1 MKKGEDMRRI
11 FRRVRSSWVLLALAA
26 LSCLFVF
33 VGGAVALTGDDT
45 PTLTAI
51 PKDTGDEESENQLRE
66 LDFERTSAMLAGDT
80 PLDIGQAASL
90 RIRGQGM
97 GKKLGLA
104 KGSDPSTFSGNW
116 RSLGPNPVVQVQR
129 GDSAFA
135 AVSGRIGALAI
146 EPNGRFILGA
156 ASGGIWTMDNG
167 TTVGANGTWVP
178 RSSDQD
184 TQTIGAIT
192 IAPSDSNVVYAGTG
206 EGALSGDSVY
216 GDGIL
221 KSTDG
226 GTTWSHVSGDYFVG
240 VSISRVVVD
249 PTNASH
255 LYVAV
260 LRGRSGE
267 RRVSVATHSR
277 FGIWES
283 TDGGQTFNLLRE
295 ATEATGATD
304 LEMDPQNPSILY
316 ASFWGD
322 AMYKSTD
329 AGHTWAK
336 IMTGLPDGADYAGAG
351 TRFSIAISHPHNSPA
366 VLYSGF
372 DWNNADGTHHKPE
385 VWKSVDAGATWTQ
398 LPGQGPT
405 REDSVE
411 NYCATSGSQC
421 SYDNVIET
429 DPSNPNVVY
438 AGGSYGY
445 DLSPQS
451 GGIYRSTD
459 GGQTWLNL
467 GWDLHPDFH
476 AVAMDPNNADH
487 VLIGN
492 DGGVWYS
499 ADRGGR
505 PNITSPLNSVDWQNL
520 NGTVNPATA
529 GVIHRTGL
537 DIAQYS
543 SIQIAQSVPAG
554 ADSPRMW
561 GGTQDNGTQRK
572 SANSQTWFDVAG
584 GDGGQV
590 LVDPSFDAANN
601 SCANNFGA
609 CFVYGTFNGFAGA
622 LYRISDGGAQFFS
635 RQIIQSGLNRDRSE
649 FYIPW
654 VLSPNNPNQLVAG
667 SYRVYRTDDARGS
680 AKWNLISPDLTT
692 GCTGTAPNGARTC
705 AISAI
710 GVGGG
715 TAVYAGTLDGNVWV
729 SPDAQTAAAPSW
741 TQIDTKV
748 NHLPNRPVSDLA
760 VDRSNYR
767 IAYLAYN
774 GYDEATPKD
783 PGHAFATT
791 DGGKSWKNITG
802 NLPDVPLNSLVL
814 DPSYPNTL
822 YAGTQVGAFVTHDGG
837 VHWGTLGAGMPNV
850 SVWQLDLDPL
860 RRILAAG
867 THGRGAY
874 MSTDTAGNAA
884 PALVLSKV
892 DSGTPVGPASNLEY
906 TITLKNIGN
915 AAATGVTITDPIP
928 DYTSFVSA
936 DNGGTFSN
944 KAVTWSGLT
953 VPSGGSVSVK
963 FTVSIADAL
972 KAKVSSI
979 TNDGMQASATGG
991 FSVTGSPV
999 VTPIAP
1005 QYAVSAAPA
1014 SQTGAAHAGSSVNY
1028 TVGITNLGYTP
1039 DSYSLSSSGGTFPV
1053 SFLNSSCTTP
1063 ITATPNVN
1071 PGETTSVCVRV
1082 TVPAAAADGASD
1094 TSTIKATSAGSSS
1107 VSASVTLTTVAVTKD
1122 TLLVDEDGNGPDVN
1136 SYYAD
1141 ALKANGIDFTS
1152 WDLNANPKLPI
1163 GFLNAYKNVYWFTGN
1178 SYPAPI
1184 TAYESELTSFL
1195 DGGGH
1200 LFMSGQ
1206 DILDQGAGTT
1216 PFVRNYLH
1224 IDWDGTD
1231 RQNDQA
1237 TSAVHGVTANPVTGG
1252 IGAVT
1257 LDHSVLSAAFEDQLT
1272 LNGGATPAFTD
1283 DTTAPDALTFAGGY
1297 KVMFLAFPLEAYGSA
1312 ADKADLVK
1320 RAQTWFG
1327 S

>member
-1 MKKGEDMRRI
+1 MRRI
-11 FRRVRSSWVLLALAA
+11 SVRVRGSWLLLTLAT
-26 LSCLFVF
+26 LGCLFVF
-33 VGGAVALTGDDT
+33 GGTAVALTGDDT
-45 PTLTAI
+45 PTLTAGV
-51 PKDTGDEESENQLRE
+51 PKDAGDEEAEQQLRE
-66 LDFERTSAMLAGDT
+66 LDFSITSAMLAGDT
-80 PLDIGQAASL
+80 PLDIGQAATL
-90 RIRGQGM
+90 RVRGQGV

-104 KGSDPSTFSGNW
+104 KGSDPSTFSGSW

-178 RSSDQD
+178 RTSDQD

-192 IAPSDSNVVYAGTG
+192 IAPSNANIVYAGTG

-249 PTNASH
+249 PTNANH

-295 ATEATGATD
+295 VPEGNGATD
-304 LEMDPQNPSILY
+304 LEMDPQNPSVMY

-329 AGHTWAK
+329 AGHTWTK
-336 IMTGLPDGADYAGAG
+336 IMNGLPAGAHYDTAG
-351 TRFSIAISHPHNSPA
+351 TRFSIAISHPPNSPA

-372 DWNNADGTHHKPE
+372 DWNNADGSYHKPE
-385 VWKSVDAGATWTQ
+385 VWKSVDAGANWAQ
-398 LPGQGPT
+398 LPGVGPT
-405 REDSVE
+405 RADSVE
-411 NYCATSGSQC
+411 NYCATAGSQC

-429 DPSNPNVVY
+429 DPTNPNVVY

-476 AVAMDPNNADH
+476 ALAMDPTNPDH

-505 PNITSPLNSVDWQNL
+505 PSITQPLNAVDWQNL

-529 GVIHRTGL
+529 AVIHRTGL

-543 SIQIAQSVPAG
+543 SLEIAQSVPAG
-554 ADSPRMW
+554 ADSPRFW

-572 SANSQTWFDVAG
+572 SANSATWFDEAG

-590 LVDPSFDAANN
+590 LVDPSTDASNN
-601 SCANNFGA
+601 SCALGA
-609 CFVYGTFNGFAGA
+609 CFEYGTFNGFKGG
-622 LYRISDGGAQFFS
+622 LYRISDGGAVFFS
-635 RQIIQSGLNRDRSE
+635 RQIIQSGLNADRSE

-654 VLSPNNPNQLVAG
+654 VLNPNNPNQLLAG
-667 SYRVYRTDDARGS
+667 SYRMYRTDDARGS

-715 TAVYAGTLDGNVWV
+715 TGAYVGTLDGNVWV
-729 SPDAQTAAAPSW
+729 SPDAQTAATPTW
-741 TQIDTKV
+741 TQIDTKT

-774 GYDEATPKD
+774 GYDEATPKT

-802 NLPDVPLNSLVL
+802 NLPDVPLNSLIL

-837 VHWGTLGAGMPNV
+837 VHWGVLGVGIPNV
-850 SVWQLDLDPL
+850 SVWQLDLDPG

-874 MSTDTAGNAA
+874 MVTDSTGNAA

-892 DSGTPVGPASNLEY
+892 DAGVPVGPASNLQY

-915 AAATGVTITDPIP
+915 LAATGVTITDPIP
-928 DYTSFVSA
+928 GYTSFVSA
-936 DNGGTFSN
+936 DNGGTFS
-944 KAVTWSGLT
+944 KGTVTWSGLG
-953 VPSGGSVSVK
+953 VPAGGSVSVK
-963 FTVSIADAL
+963 LTVSIADAL
-972 KAKVSSI
+972 KAKVSAI
-979 TNDGMQASATGG
+979 TNDGMKATANGG

-999 VTPIAP
+999 VTTIAP
-1005 QYAVSAAPA
+1005 AFAMSAAPA
-1014 SQTGAAHAGSSVNY
+1014 AQTGAAHAGSSVDY
-1028 TVGITNLGYTP
+1028 TVGITNLGYTT
-1039 DSYSLSSSGGTFPV
+1039 DTYALSSSGGTFPV
-1053 SFLNSSCTTP
+1053 TFLDASCTNPMTTTP
-1063 ITATPNVN
+1063 SVSAGATTN
-1071 PGETTSVCVRV
+1071 VCVRV
-1082 TVPAAAADGASD
+1082 SVPNAAADGAND
-1094 TSTIKATSAGSSS
+1094 TSTIKATSVGSSS
-1107 VSASVTLTTVAVTKD
+1107 VSASVTVTTVAVTKD
-1122 TLLVDEDGNGPDVN
+1122 TLLVDEDGNDPDVQ
-1136 SYYAD
+1136 SYYAT
-1141 ALKANGIDFTS
+1141 ALTANGVDFTP
-1152 WDLNANPKLPI
+1152 WDLNANPTLPI

-1184 TAYESELTSFL
+1184 TPYEPQLKSFL

-1206 DILDQGAGTT
+1206 DILDQSAGTT
-1216 PFVRNYLH
+1216 AFVQDYLH

-1231 RQNDQA
+1231 RQNDQETA
-1237 TSAVHGVTANPVTGG
+1237 DVNGVNGSPLTDGV
-1252 IGAVT
+1252 GAVP
-1257 LDHSVLSAAFEDQLT
+1257 LDHSVLGAAFEDQIT
-1272 LNGGATPAFTD
+1272 PNGTAAPAFTD
-1283 DTTAPDALTFAGGY
+1283 DTGATDGLSFSDGY
-1297 KVMFLAFPLEAYGSA
+1297 KVVFLAFPFEAYGSA
-1312 ADKADLVK
+1312 ADKADLVA
-1320 RAQTWFG
+1320 RVQTFFG
-1327 S
+1327 P

>member
-1 MKKGEDMRRI
+1 
-11 FRRVRSSWVLLALAA
+11 V
-26 LSCLFVF
+26 
-33 VGGAVALTGDDT
+33 
-45 PTLTAI
+45 
-51 PKDTGDEESENQLRE
+51 
-66 LDFERTSAMLAGDT
+66 
-80 PLDIGQAASL
+80 
-90 RIRGQGM
+90 
-97 GKKLGLA
+97 
-104 KGSDPSTFSGNW
+104 
-116 RSLGPNPVVQVQR
+116 
-129 GDSAFA
+129 
-135 AVSGRIGALAI
+135 
-146 EPNGRFILGA
+146 
-156 ASGGIWTMDNG
+156 
-167 TTVGANGTWVP
+167 
-178 RSSDQD
+178 
-184 TQTIGAIT
+184 
-192 IAPSDSNVVYAGTG
+192 
-206 EGALSGDSVY
+206 
-216 GDGIL
+216 
-221 KSTDG
+221 
-226 GTTWSHVSGDYFVG
+226 
-240 VSISRVVVD
+240 
-249 PTNASH
+249 
-255 LYVAV
+255 
-260 LRGRSGE
+260 
-267 RRVSVATHSR
+267 
-277 FGIWES
+277 
-283 TDGGQTFNLLRE
+283 
-295 ATEATGATD
+295 
-304 LEMDPQNPSILY
+304 
-316 ASFWGD
+316 
-322 AMYKSTD
+322 
-329 AGHTWAK
+329 
-336 IMTGLPDGADYAGAG
+336 
-351 TRFSIAISHPHNSPA
+351 
-366 VLYSGF
+366 
-372 DWNNADGTHHKPE
+372 
-385 VWKSVDAGATWTQ
+385 
-398 LPGQGPT
+398 
-405 REDSVE
+405 
-411 NYCATSGSQC
+411 
-421 SYDNVIET
+421 
-429 DPSNPNVVY
+429 
-438 AGGSYGY
+438 
-445 DLSPQS
+445 
-451 GGIYRSTD
+451 
-459 GGQTWLNL
+459 
-467 GWDLHPDFH
+467 
-476 AVAMDPNNADH
+476 
-487 VLIGN
+487 
-492 DGGVWYS
+492 
-499 ADRGGR
+499 
-505 PNITSPLNSVDWQNL
+505 
-520 NGTVNPATA
+520 
-529 GVIHRTGL
+529 
-537 DIAQYS
+537 
-543 SIQIAQSVPAG
+543 
-554 ADSPRMW
+554 
-561 GGTQDNGTQRK
+561 
-572 SANSQTWFDVAG
+572 
-584 GDGGQV
+584 
-590 LVDPSFDAANN
+590 
-601 SCANNFGA
+601 
-609 CFVYGTFNGFAGA
+609 
-622 LYRISDGGAQFFS
+622 FFS

-654 VLSPNNPNQLVAG
+654 VLNPNNPNQLLAG
-667 SYRVYRTDDARGS
+667 SYRMYRTDDARGS

-1005 QYAVSAAPA
+1005 QYAVSAAPT

-1094 TSTIKATSAGSSS
+1094 TSTIKATSVGSSS